1 VRKAAGWDYSCSA
14 AEGVPKISEDRP
26 NMYLFFVRQFND
38 IDHFT
43 PIVWKMHKDNHSVT
57 VYCIN
62 PKYDIQSDY
71 RLGFL
76 KEKGV
81 KVDYLY
87 NNFDDKFGL
96 LHKVMRFLFQ
106 KCYEIEKKLESKDES
121 KLSIFSTM
129 LKNFVRKAGKRI
141 YSLMRSKFYDV
152 NWARDFLEQSGA
164 KALCFD
170 WIRPHKHA
178 VDVLLKVA
186 DEMSIPTLSL
196 PHGVFLYT
204 NDSIKSGSRGE
215 IIFEKYDRYDYV
227 VVQNN
232 LFKDVIS
239 RDGIDRDKIHVLG
252 SARYCNEWMEQNRKI
267 IPRRMK
273 AEHANGEKL
282 KVVFMTTRPQYRI
295 NIERMVKTFDL
306 LSNFAGI
313 EAVIKPHTRTG
324 SEAKIYERVPLSD
337 VSELSSVELCEWA
350 DVVLVIASS
359 IIIEALTQNKPA
371 LYLKYLH
378 ENTTE
383 YEELGAC
390 WIIHDENELKDA
402 LLSLQKNRRK
412 IPYTDE
418 NVNRFFSEI
427 IYGGREEG
435 DVLQDYEEFIVTCA
449 GHLNGLIT
457 R

>member
-1 VRKAAGWDYSCSA
+1 
-14 AEGVPKISEDRP
+14 
-26 NMYLFFVRQFND
+26 MYLFFVRQFND

-43 PIVWKMHKDNHSVT
+43 PIVWKMHKDNYPVA

-76 KEKGV
+76 KQEGV

-106 KCYEIEKKLESKDES
+106 KCYEIEKKLDSKDES
-121 KLSIFSTM
+121 KLSILSTL
-129 LKNFVRKAGKRI
+129 LKNSIRKAGKRI

-152 NWARDFLEQSGA
+152 KWAHDFLKQSGA

-170 WIRPHKHA
+170 WIRPHKHV

-186 DEMSIPTLSL
+186 KEISIPTLSL

-204 NDSIKSGSRGE
+204 NDSIKIGSKGE
-215 IIFEKYDRYDYV
+215 IIFEKYYRYDYV

-232 LFKDVIS
+232 LFKRVIS
-239 RDGIDRDKIHVLG
+239 KDGIDRDKIHVLG

-267 IPRRMK
+267 IPRKMNSK
-273 AEHANGEKL
+273 HNNTEKL

-295 NIERMVKTFDL
+295 DIKRMVKTFDL
-306 LSNFAGI
+306 LSDFGGI

-350 DVVLVIASS
+350 DVVIIIASS

-378 ENTTE
+378 DNTTE

-390 WIIHDENELKDA
+390 WTIYDENEFKHA
-402 LLSLQKNRRK
+402 LFSLQKNRTK
-412 IPYTDE
+412 LPYTDE
-418 NVNRFFSEI
+418 NVKKFLSSI
-427 IYGGREEG
+427 IYGGQEEM
-435 DVLQDYEEFIVTCA
+435 DVLKTYENFIVSS
-449 GHLNGLIT
+449 
-457 R
+457 